1 MRKKTSSEEL
11 KKRRNKFIQSTP
23 QGASGRVKNRKVEEP
38 VKKKVTAK
46 PTTKSQRQAK
56 AKAMA
61 KANIKKYGG
70 TASAAKANKAAMK
83 LKIKKAYMA
92 KKKKK

>member
-61 KANIKKYGG
+61 KANIKKYPNSQ
-70 TASAAKANKAAMK
+70 TA
-83 LKIKKAYMA
+83 KKARM
-92 KKKKK
+92 K